1 MMAARFNSTP
11 QSHVIE
17 VASNDGYLLQ
27 HFVNKGV
34 PVLGIEPAANVA
46 KFAVEKSVPTRV
58 DFFGMRLAKQ
68 LREEGVSADLIAGN
82 NVLAQVPDL
91 NDFIAGMKII
101 LKHKGR
107 RHDRVSASRQDDPG
121 QSVRPDLS

>member
-1 MMAARFNSTP
+1 MAARWSLGKD
-11 QSHVIE
+11 SKVVE
-17 VASNDGYLLQ
+17 LASNDGYLLQ
-27 HFVNKGV
+27 HFVAMGL
-34 PVLGIEPAANVA
+34 PVLGIESAANVA

-101 LKHKGR
+101 LKPKGR
-107 RHDRVSASRQDDPG
+107 RHDRVSASRQDDRG